1 MKRENCIRV
10 GESFNIPAQFPPPV
24 IYKGVVRGAFMRAA
38 LKILGLNL
46 WVTWKINDLLI
57 ILILLGHV
65 YE

>member
-24 IYKGVVRGAFMRAA
+24 IYKGAVRGAFMRTV

-46 WVTWKINDLLI
+46 
-57 ILILLGHV
+57 
-65 YE
+65 